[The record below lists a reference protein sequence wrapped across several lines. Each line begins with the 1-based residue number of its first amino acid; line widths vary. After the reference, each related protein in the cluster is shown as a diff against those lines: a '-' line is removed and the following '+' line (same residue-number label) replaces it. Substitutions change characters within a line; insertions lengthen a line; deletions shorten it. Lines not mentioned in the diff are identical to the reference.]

1 MSRSETVGTGDW
13 TTLALAMPWPRPRNP
28 NAVVVWPRP
37 EPESPL
43 QAIDRVLDEM
53 AATWFE
59 RYPSL
64 SDQDFREP
72 WDSTVLDRA
81 WYVLADCLADGR
93 RHRVDDIEWAVFGDT
108 STPHRVTRRLIDT
121 LVDAGVLAN
130 DRRVRGCR
138 TVRLAVDLD
147 WQ

>member
-1 MSRSETVGTGDW
+1 MRRDETVDANW
-13 TTLALAMPWPRPRNP
+13 TSLALAMPWPRPRNP
-28 NAVVVWPRP
+28 NAVVIWPRP

-53 AATWFE
+53 AEAWLD
-59 RYPSL
+59 RHPSL
-64 SDQDFREP
+64 SDRDFRAP

-81 WYVLADCLADGR
+81 WYVLAERLADGR
-93 RHRVDDIEWAVFGDT
+93 RHRVDDLEWAAYGDT
-108 STPHRVTRRLIDT
+108 STPHRVTRRLVDE

-147 WQ
+147 W